1 MLRKVR
7 KNYKRLVAFL
17 LSAAMI
23 ITNVGGNAGT
33 VFAAEGQEERE
44 SAIFMVDGQEIL
56 EAIQGLKDQVA
67 FSKEDLEEMGLD
79 ASRKGV
85 LKKYEKLLLPEEGK
99 VYELA
104 LNINTELALEGTAL
118 QVFYNGKTKEVIFLY
133 MNESGQSVDCYVNID
148 GYETKVVTVEA
159 NDANVTAGVQE
170 TTAGEE
176 TGEEPGN
183 GSGGSGSVW

>member
-56 EAIQGLKDQVA
+56 EAIQSMKDQVA

-85 LKKYEKLLLPEEGK
+85 LKSMRSSFCRKKGK
-99 VYELA
+99 S
-104 LNINTELALEGTAL
+104 
-118 QVFYNGKTKEVIFLY
+118 
-133 MNESGQSVDCYVNID
+133 MS
-148 GYETKVVTVEA
+148 
-159 NDANVTAGVQE
+159 
-170 TTAGEE
+170 
-176 TGEEPGN
+176 
-183 GSGGSGSVW
+183 WR